1 MISPRIHEGLMM
13 PRQSTP
19 TGGTDGAEQFLPAR
33 RVWERY
39 GVTSMTLWRWL
50 KDADLKFPQPMRIG
64 RLRYWRLSD
73 LVSWEAEID
82 LEVEA
87 RATAERVRDPRVQ
100 P

>member
-1 MISPRIHEGLMM
+1 MQSISIAA
-13 PRQSTP
+13 
-19 TGGTDGAEQFLPAR
+19 TGSAERFLPAR

-73 LVSWEAEID
+73 LVAWERSRSGKSVAESNLAI
-82 LEVEA
+82 EQ
-87 RATAERVRDPRVQ
+87 RATVRADKEAA
-100 P
+100 